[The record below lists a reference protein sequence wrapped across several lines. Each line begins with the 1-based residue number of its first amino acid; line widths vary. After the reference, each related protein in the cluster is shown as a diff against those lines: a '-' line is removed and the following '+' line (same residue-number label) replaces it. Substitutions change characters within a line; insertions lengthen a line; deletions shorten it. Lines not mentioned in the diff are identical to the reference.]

1 MIPTLS
7 LRISLITSLLMLSG
21 CGLNIFSSPKSPVVI
36 DDIESRIGTLAVST
50 DRRVVLVRLEKD
62 AASAAGRFCAEPPL
76 DTDQNVTN
84 ALATIRD
91 LSTDKIDASVKAEL
105 TRNFSQISHTLVRRT
120 QGLQLYRA
128 AMYNLCQNYLN
139 HAINEQVLQAQATKI
154 LELSVKLIE
163 LELPRTPGK
172 LSKPALHVPAAAPVS
187 RKRD

>member
-7 LRISLITSLLMLSG
+7 LRTSLIATLLMLSG
-21 CGLNIFSSPKSPVVI
+21 CGLNIFASPKSPVVI
-36 DDIESRIGTLAVST
+36 DDIESRVGTVAVST

-62 AASAAGRFCAEPPL
+62 ATSAAGRFCAEPPL

-91 LSTDKIDASVKAEL
+91 LSTDKIDASVNAEL

-120 QGLQLYRA
+120 QGLQLYKA

-139 HAINEQVLQAQATKI
+139 HAIKEEALQAQATKI

-163 LELPRTPGK
+163 LELSRTPGK
-172 LSKPALHVPAAAPVS
+172 ISKPVLHAPAAAH
-187 RKRD
+187 R

>member
-7 LRISLITSLLMLSG
+7 VRICVITSLLMLSG
-21 CGLNIFSSPKSPVVI
+21 CGLNIFASPKSPVVI
-36 DDIESRIGTLAVST
+36 DDIESRVGTLAVST

-76 DTDQNVTN
+76 DTDQNITN
-84 ALATIRD
+84 ALAAIRD
-91 LSTDKIDASVKAEL
+91 LSTDKIDASMKEEL
-105 TRNFSQISHTLVRRT
+105 TRSFSQISHTLLRRT

-139 HAINEQVLQAQATKI
+139 HGIKEEALQAQATKI
-154 LELSVKLIE
+154 LEMSVKLIE
-163 LELPRTPGK
+163 LELARTPGTI
-172 LSKPALHVPAAAPVS
+172 SKPALHAPAAAAVS

>member
-7 LRISLITSLLMLSG
+7 LRISLIASLVVLSG
-21 CGLNIFSSPKSPVVI
+21 CGLNIFASPKSPVVI
-36 DDIESRIGTLAVST
+36 DDIESRVGTLAVST

-62 AASAAGRFCAEPPL
+62 ATSAAGRFCAESPL

-105 TRNFSQISHTLVRRT
+105 TRNFSQISDTLVRRT
-120 QGLQLYRA
+120 QGLQLYKA

-139 HAINEQVLQAQATKI
+139 HAIKEEALQTQAAQI
-154 LELSVKLIE
+154 LDLSVKLIE
-163 LELPRTPGK
+163 LELLRTQGK
-172 LSKPALHVPAAAPVS
+172 ISKPALHAPAAV
-187 RKRD
+187 RR

>member
-1 MIPTLS
+1 MISTLS
-7 LRISLITSLLMLSG
+7 LRTSLIGTLLMLSG

-36 DDIESRIGTLAVST
+36 DDIESRVGTLAVST

-76 DTDQNVTN
+76 DVDQNVTD
-84 ALATIRD
+84 ALAAIRD
-91 LSTDKIDASVKAEL
+91 LSSEKIDAIAKEEL
-105 TRNFSQISHTLVRRT
+105 TKSFSQISHTLARRT

-139 HAINEQVLQAQATKI
+139 HAIKEEVLQAQATKI

-163 LELPRTPGK
+163 LELARTPGK
-172 LSKPALHVPAAAPVS
+172 IRKPVLHAPTAASVG

>member
-7 LRISLITSLLMLSG
+7 LRTSLIANLLMLSG
-21 CGLNIFSSPKSPVVI
+21 CGLNIFASPKSPVVI
-36 DDIESRIGTLAVST
+36 DDIESRVGTLAVST

-62 AASAAGRFCAEPPL
+62 ATSAAGRFCAEPPL

-91 LSTDKIDASVKAEL
+91 LSNEKLDASVKEEL
-105 TRNFSQISHTLVRRT
+105 SRTFSQISHTLVKRT

-139 HAINEQVLQAQATKI
+139 HAIKEEALQAQATKI
-154 LELSVKLIE
+154 LEMSVKLIE
-163 LELPRTPGK
+163 LELARTSGK
-172 LSKPALHVPAAAPVS
+172 ISNPILHAPAAA
-187 RKRD
+187 RR

>member
-7 LRISLITSLLMLSG
+7 LRTSLIATLLMLSG
-21 CGLNIFSSPKSPVVI
+21 CRLNIFASPKSPVVI
-36 DDIESRIGTLAVST
+36 DDIESRVGTLAVST

-62 AASAAGRFCAEPPL
+62 ATSAAGRFCAEPPL

-91 LSTDKIDASVKAEL
+91 LSNEKLDASVKEEL
-105 TRNFSQISHTLVRRT
+105 SRTFSQISHTLVKRT

-139 HAINEQVLQAQATKI
+139 HAIKEEALQAQATKI
-154 LELSVKLIE
+154 LEMSVKLIE
-163 LELPRTPGK
+163 LELARTSGK
-172 LSKPALHVPAAAPVS
+172 ISNPILHAPAAA
-187 RKRD
+187 RR